1 MLDFFNWI
9 VNFFETIGEFITMLI
24 DSLLTAIS
32 VIVSAVAIPVVFTGL
47 IPQILLTSML
57 ALVSLA
63 VIKFLLGR

>member
-1 MLDFFNWI
+1 MLNFFDWI
-9 VNFFETIGEFITMLI
+9 VEFFETIGNVITMII

-32 VIVSAVAIPVVFTGL
+32 VIASAVAIPVIFTGL
-47 IPQILLTSML
+47 VPQILLTAML

>member
-1 MLDFFNWI
+1 MLNFFDWI
-9 VNFFETIGEFITMLI
+9 VGFFETIGEIITMII

-32 VIVSAVAIPVVFTGL
+32 VIASAVAVPVIFTGL
-47 IPQILLTSML
+47 VPQILLTAML